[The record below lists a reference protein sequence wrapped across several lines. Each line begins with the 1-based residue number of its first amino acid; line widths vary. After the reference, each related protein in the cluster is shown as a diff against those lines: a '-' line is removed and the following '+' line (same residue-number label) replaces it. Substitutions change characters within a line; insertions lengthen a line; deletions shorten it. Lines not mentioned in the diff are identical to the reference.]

1 MLVKSESLVSF
12 SQRKLILTGLYF
24 SSERSPHSV
33 CILHQLN
40 YLKTMIA
47 LTAFIAFLGVMGLVI
62 AFTSKSTKDQPQN
75 PK

>member
-1 MLVKSESLVSF
+1 
-12 SQRKLILTGLYF
+12 
-24 SSERSPHSV
+24 
-33 CILHQLN
+33 
-40 YLKTMIA
+40 MIA